1 MDHTLKGVVAL
12 TLIAG
17 ISFCSPPI
25 GNLCSAGPGYLR
37 KGDHL
42 TRPTAEWFLTINDA
56 GADVCGWKTPD
67 KAKG

>member
-1 MDHTLKGVVAL
+1 MDHKRLIVAMVAL
-12 TLIAG
+12 LSLAG
-17 ISFCSPPI
+17 CASI